1 MVCFLCGNG
10 KQWNLWY
17 VWASFLS
24 WPRFTWNSKYTWCCA
39 LWQANGCLKVW
50 MIPLHR
56 LQIKDPSLQRSETL
70 RQSITFILLITI
82 RTDASVWH
90 LSVGLKD
97 YQLCYWQISPTDPM
111 SRALGN
117 NHTCVISLAFFLDSG
132 AFKLAQTNTSDHP
145 LILASKKE
153 LSCHWCATASRW
165 GNTWCNSV
173 QFSIIIMRTCSSRQ
187 RCPLSTTEAIHASP
201 RASEAEASF
210 NFTPGFIFRTE
221 HVTVVT
227 CCHSLSTDVINVMF
241 AEHYTFF
248 FYS

>member
-17 VWASFLS
+17 FWASFLS

-56 LQIKDPSLQRSETL
+56 LKIKDPSLQRSETL

-82 RTDASVWH
+82 RTDATVWH

-145 LILASKKE
+145 LILASKKRAFVPLMCDSKQMRKHVMQFRSVFYYNNE
-153 LSCHWCATASRW
+153 NMFIKAEMSIKHNW
-165 GNTWCNSV
+165 GNSCV
-173 QFSIIIMRTCSSRQ
+173 AQSIRSW
-187 RCPLSTTEAIHASP
+187 
-201 RASEAEASF
+201 SE
-210 NFTPGFIFRTE
+210 
-221 HVTVVT
+221 
-227 CCHSLSTDVINVMF
+227 L
-241 AEHYTFF
+241 
-248 FYS
+248 